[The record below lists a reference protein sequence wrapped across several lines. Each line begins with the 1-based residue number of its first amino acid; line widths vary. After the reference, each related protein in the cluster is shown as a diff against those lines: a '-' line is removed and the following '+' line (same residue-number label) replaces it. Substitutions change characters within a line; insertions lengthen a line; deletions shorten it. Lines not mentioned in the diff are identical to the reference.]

1 MKKILSSPLPRRR
14 FVTGAAAGAALLG
27 LSPGSVFARSPQ
39 ALTGSVPELRGQRFD
54 LHIGYQ
60 AVNITGRD
68 AQATVVNG
76 SLPAPTLRWKEGER
90 VQLRVHNHLAV
101 DSSIHWHGLILP
113 SNMDGVPGMSFAGIK
128 PGSYYDYAFDVQ
140 QSGTYWYHSHS
151 GFQEQTGV
159 YGAIV
164 IDPAEPDPVHADRE
178 HVVVL
183 SDWTDQVP
191 EALYARLKKQSHYYN
206 RRERTVGDL
215 WQDLRE
221 NGLSA
226 TWQDRA
232 MWNRMRMSDS
242 DIADINGLAYTF
254 LVNGHSPD
262 DNWRALFKAGETVRL
277 RIINAA
283 AMTLFDL
290 RIPGLEMTVVA
301 ADGQNVEP
309 VTVDEFRIAPAE
321 TYDILVRPSAD
332 RAYTLFAQSID
343 RSGYACATLSPNS
356 EWQAEIPAMDHAPRL
371 HHRDMGMD
379 HSAMA
384 MAGAAH
390 AGHTPN
396 PATPP
401 GDMDHGSMNHGKMD
415 QRDMSRDRDSH
426 AGHRPPAEMDH
437 RHHGMHSRTV
447 PSDAPIAP
455 AGAGSRAVISHP
467 ASENNP
473 GVDMQAQMPT
483 NGLDDP
489 GIGLREHAQRY
500 GRRVLRYSQLFN
512 LGKTLDRRDPEREL
526 AIHLTGNMS
535 RYMWSMDGVTFD
547 DAEPILL
554 RFGERLRIVLINDTM
569 MTHPIHL
576 HGLWSELETGEPL
589 RIPRKHT
596 IIVQPGSK
604 ISYLVS
610 ADAVGR
616 WAYHCHLSFHMPGMF
631 REVRVIG
638 GAA

>member
-1 MKKILSSPLPRRR
+1 MKKLLSTPLPRRR

-27 LSPGSVFARSPQ
+27 LSPGNVLARSPQ
-39 ALTGSVPELRGQRFD
+39 RQPSTVPELRGQRFD

-60 AVNITGRD
+60 PVNITGRD

-90 VQLRVHNHLAV
+90 VHLRVHNHLAA
-101 DSSIHWHGLILP
+101 DSSIHWHGMILP

-128 PGSYYDYAFDVQ
+128 PGSHYDYAFDVR

-183 SDWTDQVP
+183 SDWTDQAP

-221 NGLSA
+221 KGLSA

-254 LVNGHSPD
+254 LINGRSPD
-262 DNWRALFKAGETVRL
+262 DNWRALFKAGETIRL

-290 RIPGLEMTVVA
+290 RIPGLDMTVVA

-321 TYDILVRPSAD
+321 TYDVLVRPSAD

-356 EWQAEIPAMDHAPRL
+356 EWLAEIPAMDHAPRL
-371 HHRDMGMD
+371 SHRDMGMD
-379 HSAMA
+379 HDAMV

-390 AGHTPN
+390 ADHTPV
-396 PATPP
+396 PTTPS
-401 GDMDHGSMNHGKMD
+401 GDMDHSNMSH
-415 QRDMSRDRDSH
+415 DMSAH
-426 AGHRPPAEMDH
+426 AGHASPVEMDH
-437 RHHGMHSRTV
+437 SHHGMHSQTM
-447 PSDAPIAP
+447 PTDAPIAP
-455 AGAGSRAVISHP
+455 AGFGSRAAIVHP

-473 GVDMQAQMPT
+473 GVDMRAQMPA

-489 GIGLREHAQRY
+489 GIGLREHRQRY

-512 LGKTLDRRDPEREL
+512 LGNTLDTRDPEREL

-535 RYMWSMDGVTFD
+535 RYMWSMDSVMFD
-547 DAEPILL
+547 NAEPILL

-576 HGLWSELETGEPL
+576 HGLWSELETGDPL

-596 IIVQPGSK
+596 VIVQPGSK

-638 GAA
+638 GGA